1 MGYKLQQFSVTFR
14 IVHLFIHIMNF
25 VQVLLTTTHQL
36 HVYHWQ
42 TDSYAA
48 HQAFGQAYDT
58 LDGLMDQ
65 FVETFMGK
73 YGKVASKGGFEI
85 NLSNITDKKPNEF
98 IDSVIDFLTN
108 ELPKSLK
115 SETDTDLLN
124 IRDEMVGELNKLKYL
139 LTLG

>member
-1 MGYKLQQFSVTFR
+1 
-14 IVHLFIHIMNF
+14 MNF

-58 LDGLMDQ
+58 LDSLMDQ

-73 YGKVASKGGFEI
+73 YGKVASKDGFDI

>member
-1 MGYKLQQFSVTFR
+1 
-14 IVHLFIHIMNF
+14 MNF

-48 HQAFGQAYDT
+48 HQAFGQAYDA
-58 LDGLMDQ
+58 LDGLMDN
-65 FVETFMGK
+65 FVEVFMGK
-73 YGKVASKGGFEI
+73 YGKVASKDGFDI
-85 NLSNITDKKPNEF
+85 NLANITDKKPGEF

-115 SETDTDLLN
+115 DNDTDLLN
-124 IRDEMVGELNKLKYL
+124 IRDEMIAELNKLKYL
-139 LTLG
+139 LTLE

>member
-1 MGYKLQQFSVTFR
+1 
-14 IVHLFIHIMNF
+14 MNF

-48 HQAFGQAYDT
+48 HQAFGQAYDA

-65 FVETFMGK
+65 FVEVFMGK
-73 YGKVASKGGFEI
+73 YGKVATKGGFNI
-85 NLSNITDKKPNEF
+85 SLSNITDKKPGEF

-115 SETDTDLLN
+115 DNDSDLLN
-124 IRDEMVGELNKLKYL
+124 IRDEMIAELNKLKYL
-139 LTLG
+139 LTLE

>member
-1 MGYKLQQFSVTFR
+1 
-14 IVHLFIHIMNF
+14 MNF

-42 TDSYAA
+42 TDSYAE

-115 SETDTDLLN
+115 SETDTDL
-124 IRDEMVGELNKLKYL
+124 IKHSYVVPAWTLNKQVKSNVKSVIMSLSIKEYSYERSVH
-139 LTLG
+139 

>member
-1 MGYKLQQFSVTFR
+1 
-14 IVHLFIHIMNF
+14 MNF

-48 HQAFGQAYDT
+48 HQAFGQAYDA

-65 FVETFMGK
+65 FVEVFMGK
-73 YGKVASKGGFEI
+73 YGKVATKGGFNI
-85 NLSNITDKKPNEF
+85 NLSNITDKKPGEF

-115 SETDTDLLN
+115 DNDSDLLN
-124 IRDEMVGELNKLKYL
+124 IRDEMIAELNKLKYL
-139 LTLG
+139 LTLE

>member
-1 MGYKLQQFSVTFR
+1 MGYKLQQFSDTFR
-14 IVHLFIHIMNF
+14 IVYLFIHIMNF

-73 YGKVASKGGFEI
+73 YGKVASKDGFDI

>member
-1 MGYKLQQFSVTFR
+1 
-14 IVHLFIHIMNF
+14 MNF

-48 HQAFGQAYDT
+48 HQAFGQAYDA

-65 FVETFMGK
+65 FVEVFMGK
-73 YGKVASKGGFEI
+73 YGKVASKDGFNV
-85 NLSNITDKKPNEF
+85 NLSNITDKKPVEF
-98 IDSVIDFLTN
+98 IDTIIDFLTN

-115 SETDTDLLN
+115 ENDTDLLN
-124 IRDEMVGELNKLKYL
+124 IRDEMIAELNKLKYL
-139 LTLG
+139 LTLE

>member
-1 MGYKLQQFSVTFR
+1 
-14 IVHLFIHIMNF
+14 MNF

-48 HQAFGQAYDT
+48 HQAFGQAYDA

-65 FVETFMGK
+65 FVEVFMGK
-73 YGKVASKGGFEI
+73 YGKVASKEGFNV
-85 NLSNITDKKPNEF
+85 NLSNITDKKPVEF
-98 IDSVIDFLTN
+98 IDTIIDFLTN

-115 SETDTDLLN
+115 DNDTDLLN
-124 IRDEMVGELNKLKYL
+124 IRDEMIAELNKLKYL
-139 LTLG
+139 LTLE